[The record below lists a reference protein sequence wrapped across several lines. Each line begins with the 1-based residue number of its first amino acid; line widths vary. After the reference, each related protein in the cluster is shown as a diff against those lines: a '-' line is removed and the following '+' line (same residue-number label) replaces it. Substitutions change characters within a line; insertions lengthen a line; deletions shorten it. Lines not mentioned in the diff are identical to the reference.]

1 MVCDDR
7 LPLVLHGVLHFLRG
21 KYDCRG
27 CLMTLTELALLHG
40 FFWFSFGGCL
50 LALLAYDFFHFL
62 LDVLPEFLQV
72 VFLWIISKWGKQ
84 S

>member
-1 MVCDDR
+1 
-7 LPLVLHGVLHFLRG
+7 
-21 KYDCRG
+21 
-27 CLMTLTELALLHG
+27 MTLSELALLHG

-50 LALLAYDFFHFL
+50 LALLAYDFFRFL

-72 VFLWIISKWGKQ
+72 VFLWIISKRGKQ

>member
-1 MVCDDR
+1 MT
-7 LPLVLHGVLHFLRG
+7 PSEFVL
-21 KYDCRG
+21 
-27 CLMTLTELALLHG
+27 AQG
-40 FFWFSFGGCL
+40 FFWYAFGGCL

-62 LDVLPEFLQV
+62 LDVLPEFFQV

>member
-1 MVCDDR
+1 M
-7 LPLVLHGVLHFLRG
+7 VLHGVLHFLCG
-21 KYDCRG
+21 EYDCWG
-27 CLMTLTELALLHG
+27 CFMTPSEFVLAQG
-40 FFWFSFGGCL
+40 FFWYAFGGCL

-62 LDVLPEFLQV
+62 LDVLPEFFQV